1 MLHMGT
7 IQIQIIKQFATLKPK
22 WEFPKTRIDWRTFG
36 PAKTVALPDR
46 HCFCQSRASV
56 QRAISKTAVT
66 PLLTHWSYCSLALS
80 HRSKGTFTVGA
91 ISWRHWRWKWVTKI
105 WTGLFTLGT
114 IWRDVTGRHDDVLP
128 EMAPAPILSRQFAIS
143 LQILQLNHYRVD
155 IARETSCNNCYT
167 MTTSRLV

>member
-56 QRAISKTAVT
+56 QRAISKTDSKKLGLETIKWHTAGNHHHR
-66 PLLTHWSYCSLALS
+66 PFSSLEI
-80 HRSKGTFTVGA
+80 V
-91 ISWRHWRWKWVTKI
+91 
-105 WTGLFTLGT
+105 
-114 IWRDVTGRHDDVLP
+114 
-128 EMAPAPILSRQFAIS
+128 
-143 LQILQLNHYRVD
+143 N
-155 IARETSCNNCYT
+155 IARQDGGQKLLSESINNKQTATLSNKQWFWIYKPYIFHLRCSKCAVFWFLHSVSSSCHKTSIAKLPRNPYKV
-167 MTTSRLV
+167 RAE